1 MMLNMTLGFS
11 LALRDDLL
19 DKDHSERVT
28 LYSVE
33 SRPPQKAL
41 RLVVQPR
48 VDDAGQ
54 AEIAGTV
61 TNMRG
66 KPGRNAGQDSVCL
79 CVLYDNSRSVVDS
92 VFGYTDPDSILPDI
106 GADFR
111 LIPHHTI
118 TGKVIASKLQRLIR
132 RTGIAGGACSI

>member
-28 LYSVE
+28 SYSVE
-33 SRPPQKAL
+33 SRPPEKAL

-66 KPGRNAGQDSVCL
+66 KPGRNAAQDSVCV
-79 CVLYDNSRSVVDS
+79 CSMTIV
-92 VFGYTDPDSILPDI
+92 
-106 GADFR
+106 GA
-111 LIPHHTI
+111 
-118 TGKVIASKLQRLIR
+118 
-132 RTGIAGGACSI
+132 

>member
-19 DKDHSERVT
+19 DKDHSVRVT
-28 LYSVE
+28 SYSVE
-33 SRPPQKAL
+33 SRPPEKAL
-41 RLVVQPR
+41 RLVVEPR

-66 KPGRNAGQDSVCL
+66 
-79 CVLYDNSRSVVDS
+79 SRDVTQVKKAAMP
-92 VFGYTDPDSILPDI
+92 DPSNW
-106 GADFR
+106 
-111 LIPHHTI
+111 HC
-118 TGKVIASKLQRLIR
+118 R
-132 RTGIAGGACSI
+132 RCM